1 MNSPTPE
8 TYVSDFL
15 EDKKRTEL
23 QKWQIWDES
32 YRGRQISWCGE
43 LHQCHKFSDHITVS
57 VLIHAKGGEQLF
69 LGVDLP
75 RSEKENLLSFH
86 VGDYVR
92 VTGVLKRPCLIP
104 DYSISVKYDARISH
118 A

>member
-8 TYVSDFL
+8 MYVSDFL

-32 YRGRQISWCGE
+32 YKGRRISWCGKLDDCSYISE
-43 LHQCHKFSDHITVS
+43 TAYVDIEV
-57 VLIHAKGGEQLF
+57 KGEERLF
-69 LGVDLP
+69 LFVKFP
-75 RSEKENLLSFH
+75 WSEKKNMLSFH

-92 VTGVLKRPCLIP
+92 VTGVLNGHNAFTHCI
-104 DYSISVKYDARISH
+104 DVGDGRISR